1 MARKTAPLLPRIA
14 RLLTDLGERLKLAR
28 LRRRLT
34 AKQVAERAGMSV
46 MTLRS
51 LESGGAGVTIGA
63 YLSVMHV
70 LGLEQDLNSLG
81 AFDQVGHHLQD
92 TQITRV
98 KAPRAKKREREQS
111 PTTVK
116 TNKPSDTQPK
126 SVISRSHLGASMIH
140 SFPINTH
147 SLSELL
153 VSKKKPQPNT

>member
-51 LESGGAGVTIGA
+51 LESGGAGVTMGA

-70 LGLEQDLNSLG
+70 LDLEEDLSKVGATDELG
-81 AFDQVGHHLQD
+81 RLLQD
-92 TQITRV
+92 GQLTRV
-98 KAPRAKKREREQS
+98 ASPRAKKHGSEQRAAAS
-111 PTTVK
+111 EA
-116 TNKPSDTQPK
+116 NKPHSMRPAPLVGRLDL
-126 SVISRSHLGASMIH
+126 SVSTIRT
-140 SFPINTH
+140 FPLNTN
-147 SLSELL
+147 SLSALL
-153 VSKKKPQPNT
+153 VRKKKPEPNT

>member
-51 LESGGAGVTIGA
+51 LESGGAGVTMGA

-70 LGLEQDLNSLG
+70 LGLEQDLNKVGAADEMGRHLLDAQLTRASNQRTKKPRREDSMIATESLTPNHSQEPQ
-81 AFDQVGHHLQD
+81 A
-92 TQITRV
+92 
-98 KAPRAKKREREQS
+98 AKKSKLSANES
-111 PTTVK
+111 LP
-116 TNKPSDTQPK
+116 
-126 SVISRSHLGASMIH
+126 
-140 SFPINTH
+140 FPLNTH
-147 SLSELL
+147 SLSALL
-153 VSKKKPQPNT
+153 VRKKGTEPNT